1 MKKTDAYPC
10 VVRYEDNIYYADF
23 PDFDACFTDADSL
36 GELFV
41 NTKEVLNGVL
51 FTMLDNGLTL
61 PKTSDGKNINLKKG
75 EFVLLVE
82 APIAS
87 IEERLNKKSIKKTLS
102 IPKWLND
109 LGMKENVNFSQIL
122 QDGLKRELNLK

>member
-10 VVRYEDNIYYADF
+10 IVRYEDSTYYADF

-41 NTKEVLNGVL
+41 NTKEVLNGVI
-51 FTMLDNGLTL
+51 FTMLDNGLAL
-61 PKTSDGKNINLKKG
+61 PKTSDSKNINLKKG

-109 LGMKENVNFSQIL
+109 VGMKENVNFSQIL
-122 QDGLKRELNLK
+122 QDALKRELNLK

>member
-1 MKKTDAYPC
+1 
-10 VVRYEDNIYYADF
+10 
-23 PDFDACFTDADSL
+23 
-36 GELFV
+36 
-41 NTKEVLNGVL
+41 
-51 FTMLDNGLTL
+51 MLDNGLTL
-61 PKTSDGKNINLKKG
+61 PKTSDSKNINLKKG

>member
-10 VVRYEDNIYYADF
+10 VVRYEDNTYYADF

-51 FTMLDNGLTL
+51 FTMLDNGLAL
-61 PKTSDGKNINLKKG
+61 PKTSDGKSINLKKG
-75 EFVLLVE
+75 EFVLLVLSLIHISE
-82 APIAS
+82 PTR
-87 IEERLNKKSIKKTLS
+87 RLRGSRMPS
-102 IPKWLND
+102 
-109 LGMKENVNFSQIL
+109 SA
-122 QDGLKRELNLK
+122 

>member
-1 MKKTDAYPC
+1 MKKTAAYPC
-10 VVRYEDNIYYADF
+10 IVSYEDNIYYANF

-41 NTKEVLNGVL
+41 NTKEVLNGVI
-51 FTMLDNGLTL
+51 FTMLDKGLAL
-61 PKTSDGKNINLKKG
+61 PKTNDGKNIDLNKG

-109 LGMKENVNFSQIL
+109 IGMKENVNFSQIL
-122 QDGLKRELNLK
+122 QDALKRELNLK

>member
-1 MKKTDAYPC
+1 MKKTAAYPC
-10 VVRYEDNIYYADF
+10 IVSYEDNIYYANF

-41 NTKEVLNGVL
+41 NTKEVLNGVI
-51 FTMLDNGLTL
+51 FTMLDKGLAL
-61 PKTSDGKNINLKKG
+61 PKTSDSKSIDLNKG

-109 LGMKENVNFSQIL
+109 IGMKENVNFSQIL
-122 QDGLKRELNLK
+122 QDALKRELNLK

>member
-10 VVRYEDNIYYADF
+10 IVRFEDSTYYADF

-41 NTKEVLNGVL
+41 NTKEVLNGVI
-51 FTMLDNGLTL
+51 FTMLDNGLAL
-61 PKTSDGKNINLKKG
+61 PKTSDSKNINLKKG

-109 LGMKENVNFSQIL
+109 VGMKENVNFSQIL
-122 QDGLKRELNLK
+122 QDALKRELNLK

>member
-10 VVRYEDNIYYADF
+10 VVRYEDNTYYADF

-51 FTMLDNGLTL
+51 FTMLDNGLAL
-61 PKTSDGKNINLKKG
+61 PKTSDGKSINLKKG

-82 APIAS
+82 APIAG

-109 LGMKENVNFSQIL
+109 LGMKENVNFSKIL
-122 QDGLKRELNLK
+122 QEGLKRELNIK